1 MAATNGLQ
9 IMARD
14 LGKQGRMS
22 LAMKGQALEDGS
34 YPIADKQHLHSAI
47 VLAQSGHGDV
57 AAAKRLIKK
66 RAKELGATDMLPE
79 DWKT

>member
-1 MAATNGLQ
+1 L
-9 IMARD
+9 ARD
-14 LGKQGRMS
+14 FSKRERMS

-34 YPIADKQHLHSAI
+34 YPIPDKAHLHSAI

-66 RAKELGATDMLPE
+66 RARELGATDMLPD
-79 DWKT
+79 DWKD